1 MSLNRGP
8 VARRRHRQRKKEDDQ
23 GRDIFLL
30 QNIKHLEW
38 RSRIINRI
46 YQPRTSGYD
55 NSFDNIPHDKQLMT
69 KNSSINWRKSL
80 SERSTVVTNVGD
92 EHIVSSTVSVRR
104 IKRTSLAKDDTIKDV
119 DEIHDVDIEPICHGD
134 ADENVSVTQHRTV
147 SVVRVNKRSSMA
159 DIDKSN
165 SNITILEKLNSAPA
179 VLTKN
184 VQVNVIQVPKNQRIT
199 KQRCHGLSADNVS
212 VNQLD
217 KSSMEMQTVVD
228 RSTMSIITANTKA
241 KRGSGVT
248 VTRVPRKHTTSQPN
262 IS

>member
-8 VARRRHRQRKKEDDQ
+8 AARRRHRQKKKEDDQ
-23 GRDIFLL
+23 GRDIFLP

-38 RSRIINRI
+38 RRRIINRT
-46 YQPRTSGYD
+46 YQPRISGYAD
-55 NSFDNIPHDKQLMT
+55 SFDNIPHDKQPMT
-69 KNSSINWRKSL
+69 KNSSINWRKSS
-80 SERSTVVTNVGD
+80 SERSTVMTNVGD
-92 EHIVSSTVSVRR
+92 EHIVSSTVSVQR

-119 DEIHDVDIEPICHGD
+119 DEIQDIDIEPICHGD
-134 ADENVSVTQHRTV
+134 ADKNISVTQHRTV
-147 SVVRVNKRSSMA
+147 SVVRVNKRSIMA
-159 DIDKSN
+159 DIDKNN
-165 SNITILEKLNSAPA
+165 SNVTPPEKLSSAPA

-184 VQVNVIQVPKNQRIT
+184 VQVNVIQEPKNQRIT
-199 KQRCHGLSADNVS
+199 KQRRRALSTDNVS
-212 VNQLD
+212 VNRLD

-228 RSTMSIITANTKA
+228 SSTMSMITANTKV